1 MIKSMTGFGKASC
14 ELKNKIVNIEVKSL
28 NSKYLDLNLRLPS
41 VYREK
46 DLELRN
52 LLGHKLERGKVDL
65 SINQELTDETK
76 MYSINKK
83 LVKRYYHEIQRLSS
97 ELKTESNDI
106 MTVLLKMPDVVS
118 SERDVLTITEWK
130 KIVQAINK
138 ALANLDNFRITEGK
152 NLEKDLASHVKNID
166 KKLKVI
172 ESFAD
177 KRIKLV
183 KSRLLK
189 NINEVIKKN
198 HLDKD
203 RLEQELVYYMEK
215 YDINEEIVRLRSHC
229 TYFLKILKESKS
241 NGKKLGFIGQEM
253 GREINTIGSKAN
265 DATIQKSVVEMK
277 DELEKIK
284 EQVLNVL

>member
-1 MIKSMTGFGKASC
+1 MTGFGKASC

-65 SINQELTDETK
+65 SINRELTDETK

>member
-1 MIKSMTGFGKASC
+1 MTGFGKASC

-52 LLGHKLERGKVDL
+52 FLGHNLERGKVDL
-65 SINQELTDETK
+65 SINQEMTDATNS
-76 MYSINKK
+76 YSINKK
-83 LVKRYYHEIQRLSS
+83 LVKQYYQEIQSLSS

-106 MTVLLKMPDVVS
+106 MSVVLKMPEVVS
-118 SERDVLTITEWK
+118 SEKDALTITEWK
-130 KIVQAINK
+130 KIVQSINK

-152 NLEKDLASHVKNID
+152 NLEKDLTSHVKNID
-166 KKLKVI
+166 KKMNVI

-189 NINEVIKKN
+189 NLNEVVQKN
-198 HLDKD
+198 QLDKD